1 MTDRLDRL
9 AALLREE
16 ASRDADRLADLIEQ
30 SAYSEP
36 ADPLAAW
43 PRYWIG
49 PFPAV
54 GVVPLPYETVV
65 RVTLRR
71 GTEYGPKPVDSFC
84 WGQSG
89 GMADIV
95 AFSYLAD
102 NPEGWLP
109 RPEGWVPPDEA
120 WGLGLRWTTL
130 GKHGTPDTDGAE
142 RRLFFDEDWEGV
154 THIRFSPLG
163 PAVGPELATNG
174 DFLMGTSGWR
184 SAPIPADVQAV
195 VREAL
200 RVALA
205 WSSPHSDS
213 AELIRKALAAL
224 DAAPAEGETVGYGV
238 MDKDLESPIFAKLYK
253 TSREARENG
262 IFCKSTQ
269 RIVKLVE
276 VPDQ

>member
-1 MTDRLDRL
+1 MIDRLDRL
-9 AALLREE
+9 AALLRDD
-16 ASRDADRLADLIEQ
+16 ASYCRLATLIEQ

-102 NPEGWLP
+102 NPEGWVE
-109 RPEGWVPPDEA
+109 RPEGWVPPDSA
-120 WGLGLRWTTL
+120 WPLEWKLAGEFGSSTGPLRTSNGYWDA
-130 GKHGTPDTDGAE
+130 HPC
-142 RRLFFDEDWEGV
+142 V
-154 THIRFSPLG
+154 THIRLLPRE
-163 PAVGPELATNG
+163 AATPKP
-174 DFLMGTSGWR
+174 
-184 SAPIPADVQAV
+184 APIPDDVREV

-200 RVALA
+200 EVSQATLVEFSVFGPARNSIKTAL
-205 WSSPHSDS
+205 D
-213 AELIRKALAAL
+213 ALAAL
-224 DAAPAEGETVGYGV
+224 DASPAGKVVGYAIEFPWGIASGYFDTAEAARKEASGV
-238 MDKDLESPIFAKLYK
+238 SDGRF
-253 TSREARENG
+253 
-262 IFCKSTQ
+262 
-269 RIVKLVE
+269 RIVRLVE
-276 VPDQ
+276 VDDDE